1 MHERAFA
8 PNNKIRDAMKTLIFI
23 LLAVGLPLGVVTL
36 SNPAGFTLAGW
47 PAMTALALGAFGIQW
62 LAFIP
67 ARLFET
73 ERFYDLTG
81 SITYIAVTLAAIS
94 AATAPSGAQWLIA
107 IMIFLW
113 AGRLGSFLFR
123 RIHAAGG
130 DQRFDHIKMS
140 SSRFFVAWTLQGAW
154 VVMTSCAALTA
165 MLSAE
170 QAAVGA
176 IYVIGAVMWLA
187 GFAIE
192 VIADQQK
199 SRFRAD
205 PANDGRFINVGL
217 WARSRHPNYFGEI
230 LLWAGIAVMAIP
242 YLSGTQWVVMLSPL
256 FVYALLTRI
265 SGIPT
270 LVRRGLELWG
280 DDPAYQAY
288 VANTPRLLPRLR

>member
-1 MHERAFA
+1 
-8 PNNKIRDAMKTLIFI
+8 MKKLIFI
-23 LLAVGLPLGVVTL
+23 LLAVGLPLGVATL
-36 SNPAGFTLAGW
+36 ANPVGLNLAGW

-67 ARLFET
+67 ARLFQT

-107 IMIFLW
+107 IMIFIW

-130 DQRFDHIKMS
+130 DQRFDHIKVS

-165 MLSAE
+165 ILSAD
-170 QAAVGA
+170 QTAVGV
-176 IYVIGAVMWLA
+176 IYVIGAVMWVA

-192 VIADQQK
+192 VMADQQK

-242 YLSGTQWVVMLSPL
+242 YLSSTQWVVMLSPL

-270 LVRRGLELWG
+270 LARRGQQLWG
-280 DDPAYQAY
+280 DDPIYQAY

>member
-1 MHERAFA
+1 
-8 PNNKIRDAMKTLIFI
+8 MKKLIFI
-23 LLAVGLPLGVVTL
+23 LLAVGLPLGVATL
-36 SNPAGFTLAGW
+36 ANPAGLTLAGW
-47 PAMTALALGAFGIQW
+47 PAMTALALGSFAIQW

-67 ARLFET
+67 ARLFQT

-107 IMIFLW
+107 IMIFIW

-130 DQRFDHIKMS
+130 DQRFDHIKVS
-140 SSRFFVAWTLQGAW
+140 SSRFLVAWTLQGAW

-165 MLSAE
+165 ILSAE
-170 QAAVGA
+170 QTAVGV
-176 IYVIGAVMWLA
+176 IYVMGAVMWVA
-187 GFAIE
+187 GFVIE
-192 VIADQQK
+192 VMADQQK

-205 PANDGRFINVGL
+205 PANAGRFINVGL

-270 LVRRGLELWG
+270 LVRRGQELWG
-280 DDPAYQAY
+280 DDPAYQTY

>member
-1 MHERAFA
+1 
-8 PNNKIRDAMKTLIFI
+8 MKKLIFI
-23 LLAVGLPLGVVTL
+23 LLAVGLPLGVATL
-36 SNPAGFTLAGW
+36 ANPAGLTLGGW

-67 ARLFET
+67 ARLFQT

-123 RIHAAGG
+123 RIHEAGG
-130 DQRFDHIKMS
+130 DQRFDHIKVS

-165 MLSAE
+165 ILSAE
-170 QAAVGA
+170 PTALGA
-176 IYVIGAVMWLA
+176 IYVIGAVMWVA
-187 GFAIE
+187 GFVIE

-205 PANDGRFINVGL
+205 PANDGQFINVGL

-270 LVRRGLELWG
+270 LVKRGQELWG

-288 VANTPRLLPRLR
+288 LKSTPLLVPRLL

>member
-1 MHERAFA
+1 
-8 PNNKIRDAMKTLIFI
+8 MKKLIFI
-23 LLAVGLPLGVVTL
+23 LLAVGLPLGVATL
-36 SNPAGFTLAGW
+36 ANPAGLTLGGW

-67 ARLFET
+67 ARLLQT

-107 IMIFLW
+107 AMIFLW

-130 DQRFDHIKMS
+130 DQRFDHIKIS

-165 MLSAE
+165 ILSTEPTALG
-170 QAAVGA
+170 AV
-176 IYVIGAVMWLA
+176 YVIGAVMWVT
-187 GFAIE
+187 GFAVE
-192 VIADQQK
+192 VIADGQK

-205 PANDGRFINVGL
+205 PVNGGRFINTGL

-256 FVYALLTRI
+256 FVYALLTRV

-270 LVRRGLELWG
+270 LVRRGQELWG
-280 DDPAYQAY
+280 DDPAYQDY
-288 VANTPRLLPRLR
+288 LSSTPLLVPRLR

>member
-1 MHERAFA
+1 
-8 PNNKIRDAMKTLIFI
+8 MKQLIFI
-23 LLAVGLPLGVVTL
+23 LLAVGLPLGVATL
-36 SNPAGFTLAGW
+36 ANPTGLTLAGW
-47 PAMTALALGAFGIQW
+47 PAMTALALGAFAIQW

-67 ARLFET
+67 ARLFQT

-81 SITYIAVTLAAIS
+81 SITYLAVTLAAIS

-107 IMIFLW
+107 IMIFIW

-130 DQRFDHIKMS
+130 DQRFDHIKVS

-165 MLSAE
+165 ILSAE
-170 QAAVGA
+170 QTAVGV
-176 IYVIGAVMWLA
+176 IYVMGAVMWVA
-187 GFAIE
+187 GFVIE
-192 VIADQQK
+192 VMADRQK

-205 PANDGRFINVGL
+205 PANAGRFINVGL

-230 LLWAGIAVMAIP
+230 LLWAGIAVMAVP

-270 LVRRGLELWG
+270 LARRGQQLWG
-280 DDPAYQAY
+280 DDPTYQAY

>member
-1 MHERAFA
+1 
-8 PNNKIRDAMKTLIFI
+8 MKKLIFI
-23 LLAVGLPLGVVTL
+23 LLAVGLPLGVATL
-36 SNPAGFTLAGW
+36 ANPAGLTLAGW
-47 PAMTALALGAFGIQW
+47 PAMTALALGAFAIQW

-67 ARLFET
+67 ARLFQT

-81 SITYIAVTLAAIS
+81 SITYLAVTLAAIS

-107 IMIFLW
+107 IMIFIW

-130 DQRFDHIKMS
+130 DQRFDHIKVS

-165 MLSAE
+165 ILSAE
-170 QAAVGA
+170 QTAVGV
-176 IYVIGAVMWLA
+176 IYVMGAVMWVA
-187 GFAIE
+187 GFVIE
-192 VIADQQK
+192 VMADQQK

-205 PANDGRFINVGL
+205 PANAGRFINVGL

-230 LLWAGIAVMAIP
+230 LLWAGIAVMAVP

-270 LVRRGLELWG
+270 LARRGQQLWG
-280 DDPAYQAY
+280 DDPTYQAY

>member
-1 MHERAFA
+1 
-8 PNNKIRDAMKTLIFI
+8 MKKLIFI
-23 LLAVGLPLGVVTL
+23 LLAVGLPLGVATL
-36 SNPAGFTLAGW
+36 ANPAGLTLAGW
-47 PAMTALALGAFGIQW
+47 PAMTALALGAFAIQW

-67 ARLFET
+67 ARLFQT

-107 IMIFLW
+107 IMIFIW

-130 DQRFDHIKMS
+130 DQRFDHIKVS

-165 MLSAE
+165 ILSAE
-170 QAAVGA
+170 QTAVGV
-176 IYVIGAVMWLA
+176 IYVMGAVMWVA
-187 GFAIE
+187 GFVIE

-205 PANDGRFINVGL
+205 PANAGRFINVGL

-242 YLSGTQWVVMLSPL
+242 YLSSTQWVVMLSPL

-270 LVRRGLELWG
+270 LARRGQQLWG
-280 DDPAYQAY
+280 DDPTYQAY

>member
-1 MHERAFA
+1 
-8 PNNKIRDAMKTLIFI
+8 MKKLIFT
-23 LLAVGLPLGVVTL
+23 LLAVGLPLGVATL
-36 SNPAGFTLAGW
+36 ANPTGLILAGW
-47 PAMTALALGAFGIQW
+47 PAMTALALGAFAIQW

-67 ARLFET
+67 ARLFQT

-107 IMIFLW
+107 IMIFIW

-130 DQRFDHIKMS
+130 DQRFDHIKVS

-165 MLSAE
+165 ILSAE
-170 QAAVGA
+170 QTAVGV
-176 IYVIGAVMWLA
+176 IYVMGAVMWVA
-187 GFAIE
+187 GFVIE

-205 PANDGRFINVGL
+205 PANAGRFINVGL

-230 LLWAGIAVMAIP
+230 LLWAGVAVMAIP

-270 LVRRGLELWG
+270 LARRGQQLWG
-280 DDPAYQAY
+280 DDPTYQAY

>member
-1 MHERAFA
+1 MK
-8 PNNKIRDAMKTLIFI
+8 KILFI
-23 LLAVGLPLGVVTL
+23 LLAVALPTGV
-36 SNPAGFTLAGW
+36 ATLANPDALELGGW
-47 PAMTALALGAFGIQW
+47 PALTVLALAAYVIQW
-62 LAFIP
+62 VAFIP
-67 ARLFET
+67 ARLLQT

-81 SITYIAVTLAAIS
+81 SLTYIAVTLGAIS
-94 AATAPSGAQWLIA
+94 VAPAPSVAQWLIA
-107 IMIFLW
+107 IMIFVW

-130 DQRFDHIKMS
+130 DQRFDHIKVS

-154 VVMTSCAALTA
+154 VVVTSCAALTA
-165 MLSAE
+165 ILSAE
-170 QAAVGA
+170 QTAVGV
-176 IYVIGAVMWLA
+176 IYVMGAVMWVA
-187 GFAIE
+187 GFVIE
-192 VIADQQK
+192 VMADQQK

-205 PANDGRFINVGL
+205 PANAGRFINVGL

-270 LVRRGLELWG
+270 LVRRGQELWG
-280 DDPAYQAY
+280 DDPAYQTY

>member
-1 MHERAFA
+1 
-8 PNNKIRDAMKTLIFI
+8 MKKLIFI
-23 LLAVGLPLGVVTL
+23 LLAVGLPLGVATL
-36 SNPAGFTLAGW
+36 ANPAGLTLAGW
-47 PAMTALALGAFGIQW
+47 PAMTALALGAFAIQW

-67 ARLFET
+67 ARLFQT

-107 IMIFLW
+107 IMIFIW

-130 DQRFDHIKMS
+130 DQRFDHIKVS

-165 MLSAE
+165 ILSAE
-170 QAAVGA
+170 QTAVGV
-176 IYVIGAVMWLA
+176 IYVMGAVMWVA
-187 GFAIE
+187 GFVIE
-192 VIADQQK
+192 VMADQQK

-205 PANDGRFINVGL
+205 PANAGRFINVGL

-242 YLSGTQWVVMLSPL
+242 YLSSTQWVVMLSPL

-270 LVRRGLELWG
+270 LARRGQQLWG
-280 DDPAYQAY
+280 DDPTYQAY

>member
-1 MHERAFA
+1 
-8 PNNKIRDAMKTLIFI
+8 MKKFIFI
-23 LLAVGLPLGVVTL
+23 LLAVGLPLGVATL
-36 SNPAGFTLAGW
+36 ANPAGLTLAGW
-47 PAMTALALGAFGIQW
+47 PAMTALALGAFAIQW

-67 ARLFET
+67 ARLFQT

-107 IMIFLW
+107 IMIFIW

-130 DQRFDHIKMS
+130 DQRFDHIKVS

-165 MLSAE
+165 ILSAE
-170 QAAVGA
+170 QTAVGV
-176 IYVIGAVMWLA
+176 IYVMGAVMWVA
-187 GFAIE
+187 GFVIE

-205 PANDGRFINVGL
+205 PANAGRFINVGL

-230 LLWAGIAVMAIP
+230 LLWAGIAVMAVP

-270 LVRRGLELWG
+270 LARRGQQLWG
-280 DDPAYQAY
+280 DDPTYQAY

>member
-1 MHERAFA
+1 
-8 PNNKIRDAMKTLIFI
+8 MKKLIFI
-23 LLAVGLPLGVVTL
+23 LLAVGLPLGIATL
-36 SNPAGFTLAGW
+36 ANPTGLSLAGW
-47 PAMTALALGAFGIQW
+47 PAMTALALGAFAIQW

-67 ARLFET
+67 ARLFQT

-81 SITYIAVTLAAIS
+81 SITYIAVTLAAINI
-94 AATAPSGAQWLIA
+94 AAAPSGAQWLIV
-107 IMIFLW
+107 IMILVW

-130 DQRFDHIKMS
+130 DQRFDHIKVS

-165 MLSAE
+165 ILSAE
-170 QAAVGA
+170 PTAMST
-176 IYVIGAVMWLA
+176 IYLIGAVMWVA
-187 GFAIE
+187 GFVIE
-192 VIADQQK
+192 VMADQQK

-205 PANDGRFINVGL
+205 PANTGRFINVGL

-270 LVRRGLELWG
+270 LARRGQQLWG
-280 DDPAYQAY
+280 DEPIYQAY

>member
-1 MHERAFA
+1 
-8 PNNKIRDAMKTLIFI
+8 MKKLIFI
-23 LLAVGLPLGVVTL
+23 LLAVGLPLGVATL
-36 SNPAGFTLAGW
+36 ANPTGLTLAGW

-62 LAFIP
+62 LAFTP
-67 ARLFET
+67 ARLFKT

-107 IMIFLW
+107 IMIFIW

-130 DQRFDHIKMS
+130 DQRFDHIKVS

-165 MLSAE
+165 ILSGE
-170 QAAVGA
+170 QTAVGA

-205 PANDGRFINVGL
+205 PANAGRFINVGL

-256 FVYALLTRI
+256 FVYALLTRM

-270 LVRRGLELWG
+270 LVRRGEELWG
-280 DDPAYQAY
+280 DDPAYQTY

>member
-1 MHERAFA
+1 MK
-8 PNNKIRDAMKTLIFI
+8 KIIFI
-23 LLAVGLPLGVVTL
+23 LLAAGLPLGIATL
-36 SNPAGFTLAGW
+36 ANPDGLRLAGW
-47 PAMTALALGAFGIQW
+47 PTMSVLALGAFGIQW

-67 ARLFET
+67 ARVLQS

-81 SITYIAVTLAAIS
+81 SITYIAVTLVAIS
-94 AATAPSGAQWLIA
+94 VATTPSGAQWLIA

-130 DQRFDHIKMS
+130 DQRFDHIKVS

-165 MLSAE
+165 ILSAE
-170 QAAVGA
+170 QPPVGA
-176 IYVIGAVMWLA
+176 IYVIGAVMWTT

-192 VIADQQK
+192 VIADRQK
-199 SRFRAD
+199 SRFRED
-205 PANDGRFINVGL
+205 PGNEDQFISAGL

-242 YLSGTQWVVMLSPL
+242 YLSGTQWVVLLSPL
-256 FVYALLTRI
+256 FVYALLTRL

-270 LVRRGLELWG
+270 LARRGQQLWG
-280 DDPAYQAY
+280 DDPSYQAY
-288 VANTPRLLPRLR
+288 LANTPRLLPRLF

>member
-1 MHERAFA
+1 
-8 PNNKIRDAMKTLIFI
+8 MKKLIFI
-23 LLAVGLPLGVVTL
+23 LLAVGLPLGVATL
-36 SNPAGFTLAGW
+36 ANPTGLTLAGW

-62 LAFIP
+62 LAFTP
-67 ARLFET
+67 ARLFKT

-130 DQRFDHIKMS
+130 DQRFDHIKVS

-165 MLSAE
+165 ILSGE
-170 QAAVGA
+170 QTAVGA

-205 PANDGRFINVGL
+205 PANAGRFINVGL

-256 FVYALLTRI
+256 FVYVLLTRM

-270 LVRRGLELWG
+270 LVRRGEELWG
-280 DDPAYQAY
+280 DDPAYQTY

>member
-1 MHERAFA
+1 MK
-8 PNNKIRDAMKTLIFI
+8 KIIFI
-23 LLAVGLPLGVVTL
+23 LLAAGLPLGIATL
-36 SNPAGFTLAGW
+36 ANPDGLRLAGW
-47 PAMTALALGAFGIQW
+47 PTMSVLALGAFGIQW

-67 ARLFET
+67 ARVLQS

-81 SITYIAVTLAAIS
+81 SITYIAVTLVAIS
-94 AATAPSGAQWLIA
+94 VATTPSGAQWLIA

-113 AGRLGSFLFR
+113 AGRLGSFLFL

-130 DQRFDHIKMS
+130 DQRFDRIKVS

-165 MLSAE
+165 ILSAE
-170 QAAVGA
+170 QPPVGA
-176 IYVIGAVMWLA
+176 IYVIGAVMWTT

-192 VIADQQK
+192 VIADRQK
-199 SRFRAD
+199 SRFRED
-205 PANDGRFINVGL
+205 PGNEDQFINAGL

-270 LVRRGLELWG
+270 LVRRGQDLWG
-280 DDPAYQAY
+280 DDPAYQTY

>member
-1 MHERAFA
+1 M
-8 PNNKIRDAMKTLIFI
+8 NKILSI
-23 LLAVGLPLGVVTL
+23 LLAVGLPTGV
-36 SNPAGFTLAGW
+36 ATLANPDALELGGW
-47 PAMTALALGAFGIQW
+47 PALTVLALAAYLMQW
-62 LAFIP
+62 VAFIP
-67 ARLFET
+67 ARLLQT

-81 SITYIAVTLAAIS
+81 SLTYIAVTLGAIS
-94 AATAPSGAQWLIA
+94 VATAPSGAQWLIA
-107 IMIFLW
+107 IMILVW

-130 DQRFDHIKMS
+130 DQRFDHIKIS

-165 MLSAE
+165 IVSTQPTALGTVYM
-170 QAAVGA
+170 
-176 IYVIGAVMWLA
+176 IGAVMWVT

-192 VIADQQK
+192 VIADRQK
-199 SRFRAD
+199 SRFRED
-205 PANDGRFINVGL
+205 PANAGQFINVGL

-230 LLWAGIAVMAIP
+230 LLWAGIATMATP
-242 YLSGTQWVVMLSPL
+242 YLSGSQWIVLLSPF

-270 LVRRGLELWG
+270 LAQRGQQLWG

-288 VANTPRLLPRLR
+288 LSNTPRLFPRLI

>member
-1 MHERAFA
+1 
-8 PNNKIRDAMKTLIFI
+8 MKKLIFI
-23 LLAVGLPLGVVTL
+23 LLAVGLPLGI
-36 SNPAGFTLAGW
+36 ATLANPTGLALEGW
-47 PAMTALALGAFGIQW
+47 PAITALALGVFVIQW

-67 ARLFET
+67 ARLFKT

-113 AGRLGSFLFR
+113 AGRLGIFLFR

-130 DQRFDHIKMS
+130 DQRFDHIKVS

-165 MLSAE
+165 ILSVG
-170 QAAVGA
+170 QTAVGA

-205 PANDGRFINVGL
+205 PANTGRFINVGL
-217 WARSRHPNYFGEI
+217 WAHSRHPNYFGEI

-242 YLSGTQWVVMLSPL
+242 YLSGTQWMVMLSPL

-270 LVRRGLELWG
+270 LVRRGEELWG
-280 DDPAYQAY
+280 DDPTYQAY

>member
-1 MHERAFA
+1 
-8 PNNKIRDAMKTLIFI
+8 MKKLIFI
-23 LLAVGLPLGVVTL
+23 LLAVGLPLGVATL
-36 SNPAGFTLAGW
+36 ANPAGLTLAGW
-47 PAMTALALGAFGIQW
+47 PAMTALALGAFAIQW

-67 ARLFET
+67 ARLFQT

-107 IMIFLW
+107 IMIFIW

-130 DQRFDHIKMS
+130 DQRFDHIKVS

-165 MLSAE
+165 ILSAE
-170 QAAVGA
+170 QTAVGV
-176 IYVIGAVMWLA
+176 IYVMGAVMWVA
-187 GFAIE
+187 GFVIE
-192 VIADQQK
+192 VMADQQK

-205 PANDGRFINVGL
+205 PANAGRFINVGL

-270 LVRRGLELWG
+270 LARRGQQLWG
-280 DDPAYQAY
+280 DDPIYQAY

>member
-1 MHERAFA
+1 
-8 PNNKIRDAMKTLIFI
+8 MKKLIFI
-23 LLAVGLPLGVVTL
+23 LLAVGLPLGVATL
-36 SNPAGFTLAGW
+36 ANPAGLTLAGW
-47 PAMTALALGAFGIQW
+47 PAMTALALGAFAIQW

-67 ARLFET
+67 ARLFQT
-73 ERFYDLTG
+73 ERFCDHTG
-81 SITYIAVTLAAIS
+81 SITYIAITLAAIS

-107 IMIFLW
+107 LMIFLW

-130 DQRFDHIKMS
+130 DQRFDHIKVS

-165 MLSAE
+165 ILSTEPTAL
-170 QAAVGA
+170 GA
-176 IYVIGAVMWLA
+176 IYVIGAVMWVA
-187 GFAIE
+187 GFVVE

-199 SRFRAD
+199 SRFRSD
-205 PANDGRFINVGL
+205 PANAGRFINVGL

-270 LVRRGLELWG
+270 LARRGQQLWG
-280 DDPAYQAY
+280 DDPDYQAY
-288 VANTPRLLPRLR
+288 LKSTPRLLPRFFGA

>member
-1 MHERAFA
+1 MK
-8 PNNKIRDAMKTLIFI
+8 KIIFI
-23 LLAVGLPLGVVTL
+23 LLAVGLPLGVATL
-36 SNPAGFTLAGW
+36 ANPDGLRLAGW
-47 PAMTALALGAFGIQW
+47 PTMSVLALGAFGIQW

-67 ARLFET
+67 ARVLQS

-81 SITYIAVTLAAIS
+81 SITYIAVTLVAIS
-94 AATAPSGAQWLIA
+94 VATTPSGVQWLIA

-113 AGRLGSFLFR
+113 AGRLGSFLFL

-130 DQRFDHIKMS
+130 DQRFDRIKVS

-165 MLSAE
+165 ILSAE
-170 QAAVGA
+170 QPPVGA
-176 IYVIGAVMWLA
+176 IYVIGAVMWTT

-192 VIADQQK
+192 VIADRQK
-199 SRFRAD
+199 SRFRED
-205 PANDGRFINVGL
+205 PGNEDQFINAGL

-256 FVYALLTRI
+256 FVYALLTRL

-270 LVRRGLELWG
+270 LARRGQELWG

-288 VANTPRLLPRLR
+288 VANTPRLVPRLRQTTQPAIEN

>member
-1 MHERAFA
+1 MK
-8 PNNKIRDAMKTLIFI
+8 KIIFI
-23 LLAVGLPLGVVTL
+23 LLAVGLPLGVATL
-36 SNPAGFTLAGW
+36 ANPDGLRLAGW
-47 PAMTALALGAFGIQW
+47 PTMSVLALCAFGIQW

-67 ARLFET
+67 ARVLQS

-81 SITYIAVTLAAIS
+81 SITYIAVTLVAIS
-94 AATAPSGAQWLIA
+94 VAEAPSSAQWLIA

-113 AGRLGSFLFR
+113 ASRLGSFLFR

-130 DQRFDHIKMS
+130 DQRFDHIKVS

-165 MLSAE
+165 ILSAE
-170 QAAVGA
+170 QSPVGA
-176 IYVIGAVMWLA
+176 IYVIGAVMWTT

-192 VIADQQK
+192 VIADRQK
-199 SRFRAD
+199 SRFRED
-205 PANDGRFINVGL
+205 PGNEDQFINAGL

-256 FVYALLTRI
+256 FVYALLTRL

-270 LVRRGLELWG
+270 LARRGQELWG

-288 VANTPRLLPRLR
+288 VANTPRLVPRLRQTTQPAIEN

>member
-1 MHERAFA
+1 
-8 PNNKIRDAMKTLIFI
+8 MKKLIFI
-23 LLAVGLPLGVVTL
+23 LLAVGLPLGVATL
-36 SNPAGFTLAGW
+36 ANPAGLTLAGW
-47 PAMTALALGAFGIQW
+47 PAMTALALGAFAIQW

-67 ARLFET
+67 ARLFQT

-107 IMIFLW
+107 IMIFIW

-130 DQRFDHIKMS
+130 DQRFDHIKVS

-165 MLSAE
+165 ILSAE
-170 QAAVGA
+170 PTAVGA
-176 IYVIGAVMWLA
+176 IYVIGAVMWVA
-187 GFAIE
+187 GFGVE

-199 SRFRAD
+199 SRFRAN
-205 PANDGRFINVGL
+205 PANAGRFINVGL

-230 LLWAGIAVMAIP
+230 LLWAGIAVMAVP

-270 LVRRGLELWG
+270 LTRRGQQLWG
-280 DDPAYQAY
+280 DDPTYQAY

>member
-1 MHERAFA
+1 
-8 PNNKIRDAMKTLIFI
+8 MKKLIFI
-23 LLAVGLPLGVVTL
+23 LLAVGLPLGIATMA
-36 SNPAGFTLAGW
+36 NPKGLTLAGW
-47 PAMTALALGAFGIQW
+47 PAITALALGVFVIQW

-67 ARLFET
+67 ARLFKT

-130 DQRFDHIKMS
+130 DQRFDHIKVS

-165 MLSAE
+165 ILNVE
-170 QAAVGA
+170 QTAVGA
-176 IYVIGAVMWLA
+176 IYVVGAVMWLA

-205 PANDGRFINVGL
+205 PANAGRFINVGL

-256 FVYALLTRI
+256 FVYALLTRM

-270 LVRRGLELWG
+270 LVRRGEELWG
-280 DDPAYQAY
+280 DDSAYQTY

>member
-1 MHERAFA
+1 
-8 PNNKIRDAMKTLIFI
+8 MKKLIFI
-23 LLAVGLPLGVVTL
+23 LLAVGLPLGVATL
-36 SNPAGFTLAGW
+36 ANPAGLSLAGW
-47 PAMTALALGAFGIQW
+47 PAMTALALGAFAIQW

-67 ARLFET
+67 ARLFQT

-81 SITYIAVTLAAIS
+81 SITYIAVTLAAINI
-94 AATAPSGAQWLIA
+94 AAAPSGAQWLIV
-107 IMIFLW
+107 IMILVW

-123 RIHAAGG
+123 RLHAAGG
-130 DQRFDHIKMS
+130 DQRFDHIKVS

-165 MLSAE
+165 ILSAE
-170 QAAVGA
+170 PTAMST
-176 IYVIGAVMWLA
+176 IYLIGAVMWVA
-187 GFAIE
+187 GFVIE
-192 VIADQQK
+192 VMADQQK

-205 PANDGRFINVGL
+205 PANTGRFINVGL

-270 LVRRGLELWG
+270 LARRGQQLWG
-280 DDPAYQAY
+280 DEPIYQAY